1 MVTIARDAVHLVKP
15 DGVVRAAKSASGNR
29 GAMRLACGV
38 GVSGE
43 GRWREGEG
51 EKRKGG
57 KGGEGIHFP
66 PRLRHSHC
74 PLDQGKVYLNEVM

>member
-1 MVTIARDAVHLVKP
+1 MVTIARDAVHLVKL

-57 KGGEGIHFP
+57 KGRGRDTLPSPFTTQ
-66 PRLRHSHC
+66 
-74 PLDQGKVYLNEVM
+74 PLPFGSR